1 MTARILII
9 AGSDSGGGAGI
20 QADIKT
26 VTMLG
31 GHAMTAVTA
40 ITAQNTLGVQ
50 AVHQI
55 PTDMVLAQIDSVVSD
70 IGVDAVKIGMI
81 GSAET
86 ANAVAAYLE
95 RLSPLP
101 EREGPGVGRPLS
113 ERDTSPKPTHPQ
125 PLPSR
130 EGSRLPII
138 FDPVMIATSGS
149 ILADAATIAAF
160 TRLMR
165 IATLVTPNL
174 PELAAL
180 GGESAIRAL
189 GPAVLIKG
197 GHGEGD
203 CVTDRLV
210 TDVAETVWTN
220 SRIETRHAHG
230 TGCTLATGIA
240 TGLGQGMTLDTATDR
255 AIAFVRGAL
264 AAAPGIGQGH
274 GPMGHALDTIPFY
287 HLLAAKD
294 PDGWDAQAFAARWS

>member
-1 MTARILII
+1 MMTARILII

-31 GHAMTAVTA
+31 GHAMTSVTA

-55 PTDMVLAQIDSVVSD
+55 PTDLVLAQIDSVVSD

-86 ANAVAAYLE
+86 ASAVAD
-95 RLSPLP
+95 RLLNLFS
-101 EREGPGVGRPLS
+101 REGG
-113 ERDTSPKPTHPQ
+113 SPDWTPAFAGEQ
-125 PLPSR
+125 
-130 EGSRLPII
+130 EGEGGAIGSRLPIV

-149 ILADAATIAAF
+149 VLADPDTIAAF

-189 GPAVLIKG
+189 GPAVLVKG
-197 GHGEGD
+197 GHADGSHI
-203 CVTDRLV
+203 TDRLV
-210 TDVAETVWTN
+210 TDAGETRWTN
-220 SRIETRHAHG
+220 PRIETRHTHG
-230 TGCTLATGIA
+230 TGCTLASGIA
-240 TGLGQGMTLDTATDR
+240 TGLALGMTLDAAIER
-255 AIAFVRGAL
+255 AIAFVRAAL
-264 AAAPGIGQGH
+264 AQAPGLGAGH
-274 GPMGHALDTIPFY
+274 GPMGHALGVSPFDQ
-287 HLLAAKD
+287 LK
-294 PDGWDAQAFAARWS
+294 DAQCPA

>member
-50 AVHQI
+50 AVHHI
-55 PTDMVLAQIDSVVSD
+55 PTDMVLAQIESVVSD

-86 ANAVAAYLE
+86 ANAVADL
-95 RLSPLP
+95 L
-101 EREGPGVGRPLS
+101 
-113 ERDTSPKPTHPQ
+113 TS
-125 PLPSR
+125 LFSR
-130 EGSRLPII
+130 EGGRTVWAPAFAGEQGGEGQHYPARIPII

-149 ILADAATIAAF
+149 VLADAATIAAF

-180 GGESAIRAL
+180 GGETATRAL

-197 GHGEGD
+197 GHAEGPH
-203 CVTDRLV
+203 VTDRLV
-210 TDVAETVWTN
+210 TNAGETCWTN
-220 SRIETRHAHG
+220 PRIETRHAHG
-230 TGCTLATGIA
+230 TGCTLASGIA
-240 TGLGQGMTLDTATDR
+240 TGLAQGMTLDGAIAR
-255 AIAFVRGAL
+255 AIAFVRAAL
-264 AAAPGIGQGH
+264 ASAPGLGAGH
-274 GPMGHALDTIPFY
+274 GPMGHALGTSPFDQLKDT
-287 HLLAAKD
+287 
-294 PDGWDAQAFAARWS
+294 